1 MQHDSKRI
9 DGGRKL
15 MKIDEAIKKIKKTTA
30 IQVKQE
36 SEQEGS
42 LMTFYAYGRSYNN
55 DWFLAMR
62 NDTPG
67 WFGVEINYR
76 YIKGVSAKELAY
88 FMDIIRQLLNTPVKE
103 RFPEKKYVLSAMRC
117 AEGPVPIKQYVNAIK
132 TSTNNVE
139 FHFGFA
145 DEKADAMEFTQKE
158 LDDLSDFFP
167 KVAIDAMK
175 EPVGNKDE

>member
-1 MQHDSKRI
+1 
-9 DGGRKL
+9 
-15 MKIDEAIKKIKKTTA
+15 MKIDEAIKNIKKTTA

-76 YIKGVSAKELAY
+76 YIKGVSAKELAC
-88 FMDIIRQLLNTPVKE
+88 FMDIIQKLLNTPVDD
-103 RFPEKKYVLSAMRC
+103 RFPEKKYRLRWIDSKAQ
-117 AEGPVPIKQYVNAIK
+117 EGPATYLGRTGSGDSIYW
-132 TSTNNVE
+132 STFSVVGAE
-139 FHFGFA
+139 T
-145 DEKADAMEFTQKE
+145 FTEPE
-158 LDDLSDFFP
+158 LEQLKKDNPRLAP
-167 KVAIDAMK
+167 AIDAMK
-175 EPVGNKDE
+175 EPAEDKDE

>member
-1 MQHDSKRI
+1 
-9 DGGRKL
+9 
-15 MKIDEAIKKIKKTTA
+15 MKIDEAIKNIKKTTA

-76 YIKGVSAKELAY
+76 YIKGVSAKELAC
-88 FMDIIRQLLNTPVKE
+88 FMDIIQKLLNTPVDD
-103 RFPEKKYVLSAMRC
+103 RFPEKKYRLRWIDSKAQ
-117 AEGPVPIKQYVNAIK
+117 EGPATYLGRTGSGDSIYW
-132 TSTNNVE
+132 STFSVAGAE
-139 FHFGFA
+139 T
-145 DEKADAMEFTQKE
+145 FTEPE
-158 LDDLSDFFP
+158 LEQLKKDNPRLAP
-167 KVAIDAMK
+167 AIDAMK
-175 EPVGNKDE
+175 EPAEDKDE